1 MKVQGPVAGG
11 SGGSSI
17 IIVLDTELKGAR
29 SRSRKQAFPNWLGR
43 GGSLVKK
50 LLQVELLGE
59 EDKPLQ
65 TTHLLLQTEAR
76 Q

>member
-1 MKVQGPVAGG
+1 MVVAAGGGG
-11 SGGSSI
+11 SGGSI

-29 SRSRKQAFPNWLGR
+29 SRKQAFPNWLES
-43 GGSLVKK
+43 GGSLVKE

-65 TTHLLLQTEAR
+65 TTHLLLQTEAK

>member
-1 MKVQGPVAGG
+1 MKVQGPVA
-11 SGGSSI
+11 SGGCGGNT
-17 IIVLDTELKGAR
+17 IIVLDTKLKGAR

-43 GGSLVKK
+43 GGSLVKE
-50 LLQVELLGE
+50 LFQVELLGE

-65 TTHLLLQTEAR
+65 TTRLLLQTEAR